1 MTAAPQKIFPIRR
14 EYNSWVADE
23 TLEDYALR
31 YTPRSARRW
40 SEWQVANTAFGG
52 VSFLALEAIGATIAL
67 SHGFS
72 TAAWAILIMG
82 VIIFLTALP
91 IAICAARL
99 GLDMDLLTRG
109 AGFGY
114 LGSTITSLIYATFTF
129 IFFAL
134 EAAIMALAMQLA
146 LGWPLAVCYI
156 VSSLVIIPMV
166 LYGITFISRLQAWTQ
181 PVWAALL
188 LTPYLWLAIEQPH
201 LADGLMGLSGLTSGS
216 SDFDLLSFGA
226 AATVIFALVVQVGE
240 QVDYLRFMPERT
252 RTNRWR
258 WWSCVLIGGPGW
270 IIMGMLRM
278 LGGAFLAYVAL
289 QYGHTVAEA
298 VNPTRMYLNAFWQIT
313 QDYGL
318 ALWITLAFVVIAQI
332 KINVTNAYAGSLAW
346 SNVFSRLTRSHPGR
360 VVWLVFNVMIATLIM
375 TLGVFAALEKVLGIY
390 SNVAVAWVGTLVAD
404 LVINKPLGLSPKG
417 IEFRRAYLH
426 DLNPVGLGAMGIA
439 AVVSSIAFTGIFG
452 PWPAA
457 FAPFIALALALL
469 LTPLLAWLTRGKWY
483 LARPDDEIAGT
494 FLTCIVCENTFER
507 PDMARCPAYG
517 GVICSLCCSLDSRC
531 QDRCKPPDARASVQ
545 LRQLA
550 LSLLP
555 AGLVRGF
562 NVRLA
567 AYAGTL
573 VMLAGPM
580 ALAFWM
586 VYAQHS
592 LTGNGQ
598 TLKWAFLQTFSLL
611 ALLCA
616 VYAWWVVLVNDSR
629 RMSREESERQTQ
641 LLLKEVEA
649 HQRTDKELQMA
660 KEHAESANQAKS
672 RYVAGMAHE
681 LRTPLTSILGYAQLL
696 LKNDDLSVQ
705 ANEQVATVLQS
716 GEHMHSLIDELL
728 DLARIEAGRLRLDL
742 MPVQFP
748 KFLDALTRMVEPQA
762 LAKGLRFE
770 MRTQGRLPLW
780 VRADAKRLRQILI
793 NLLTNAIRF
802 TDHEHVSLLV
812 DCKSNVVRFNI
823 SDTGI
828 GIAPQD
834 QERIF
839 MPFERGSAGRRASS
853 AGTGLGLT
861 ITRMLTVLM
870 GGELSL
876 SSTPGAGSTF
886 TVRLYL
892 SDVQPTAETEAN
904 ENAECV
910 IGGYAGHRRTLL
922 VVDDQPIHRQLQAG
936 LLIPLGFV
944 VREAASG
951 RECLDVVRDV
961 QPDAV
966 LLDLTMDDLSG
977 WETARL
983 LRARYTSAELPIVI
997 VSADLFENQPD
1008 QLAAADCQA
1017 FVAKPVL
1024 ESELLDALARL
1035 LQLEW
1040 VSSVYRPPGGPAE
1053 KPSAPVGLALALPDE
1068 LRAELIRLARLGN
1081 AHEFRQAIKR
1091 ATQQDATLV
1100 PQLHGLDVLARQF
1113 DFFAVLERLQDTS
1126 ASVHLGLTE

>member
-580 ALAFWM
+580 ALTFWI

-616 VYAWWVVLVNDSR
+616 VYAW
-629 RMSREESERQTQ
+629 
-641 LLLKEVEA
+641 
-649 HQRTDKELQMA
+649 
-660 KEHAESANQAKS
+660 
-672 RYVAGMAHE
+672 
-681 LRTPLTSILGYAQLL
+681 
-696 LKNDDLSVQ
+696 
-705 ANEQVATVLQS
+705 
-716 GEHMHSLIDELL
+716 
-728 DLARIEAGRLRLDL
+728 
-742 MPVQFP
+742 
-748 KFLDALTRMVEPQA
+748 
-762 LAKGLRFE
+762 
-770 MRTQGRLPLW
+770 
-780 VRADAKRLRQILI
+780 
-793 NLLTNAIRF
+793 
-802 TDHEHVSLLV
+802 
-812 DCKSNVVRFNI
+812 
-823 SDTGI
+823 
-828 GIAPQD
+828 
-834 QERIF
+834 
-839 MPFERGSAGRRASS
+839 
-853 AGTGLGLT
+853 
-861 ITRMLTVLM
+861 
-870 GGELSL
+870 
-876 SSTPGAGSTF
+876 
-886 TVRLYL
+886 
-892 SDVQPTAETEAN
+892 
-904 ENAECV
+904 
-910 IGGYAGHRRTLL
+910 
-922 VVDDQPIHRQLQAG
+922 VDDQPIHRQMPGDDGFTLCRHMGIAGHQHGIAFIKAHSGWAHVPVIFMTGLSETEQIVQGFEAGGVDYVVKPIRIPEVLARLARHMHNATVGRLARAAIDIAGMGMVLLDRQSRFAWRSPQATHWLEQAFESDVASSTWLRDAIAQGRVNAPLLNGQLQAQY
-936 LLIPLGFV
+936 LGQV
-944 VREAASG
+944 GVGEAMLVLAVTAENATTQRLREAALTP
-951 RECLDVVRDV
+951 RETEVLGWLAKGKTNRDI
-961 QPDAV
+961 AEI
-966 LLDLTMDDLSG
+966 LALSPRTVNKHLEHVFEKLG
-977 WETARL
+977 VETR
-983 LRARYTSAELPIVI
+983 
-997 VSADLFENQPD
+997 
-1008 QLAAADCQA
+1008 AAAA
-1017 FVAKPVL
+1017 AIATAIG
-1024 ESELLDALARL
+1024 DA
-1035 LQLEW
+1035 
-1040 VSSVYRPPGGPAE
+1040 
-1053 KPSAPVGLALALPDE
+1053 
-1068 LRAELIRLARLGN
+1068 
-1081 AHEFRQAIKR
+1081 
-1091 ATQQDATLV
+1091 
-1100 PQLHGLDVLARQF
+1100 
-1113 DFFAVLERLQDTS
+1113 
-1126 ASVHLGLTE
+1126 